1 MILFQDFVPS
11 TGHNLRFPPPSSQNP
26 FSHIV
31 LSKAESI
38 TCWAYDE
45 CSQGTIYIFYL
56 SLITFVEV
64 NPLTSLLLEDN
75 NILEGR
81 DHALFIF
88 TTPTPLGIQLVFN
101 EYLKEHLSSH
111 KPGDEKHSSIW
122 EDSICAEIGLGSTEN
137 VYRTNHYWPYLIH
150 PKETVGHRLEW
161 SQPPILAQVLLQVT
175 QWVTLRKLSGTHSS
189 SLRRDDWIRW
199 CLR

>member
-11 TGHNLRFPPPSSQNP
+11 TRHNLRFPPPSSQNP

-31 LSKAESI
+31 LSKEESI

-111 KPGDEKHSSIW
+111 NQEMKSIIQFEKILSVQKLDW
-122 EDSICAEIGLGSTEN
+122 GSTEN
-137 VYRTNHYWPYLIH
+137 VYRRQTIIDHI
-150 PKETVGHRLEW
+150 
-161 SQPPILAQVLLQVT
+161 
-175 QWVTLRKLSGTHSS
+175 
-189 SLRRDDWIRW
+189 
-199 CLR
+199 